1 MVITIESYR
10 SIGEIAEAL
19 NKEIDNTK
27 SALGNYLLKLDET
40 RILAEKTKKIREALL
55 KATGRKNGKIENMGE
70 IAVGDLIIVL
80 DANPFHEL
88 SAIEDA
94 VRSYQEHL
102 MVLQK
107 ASEELKPFDQLGD
120 TEGLKVTVEMNQGV
134 PVRILFRAY

>member
-10 SIGEIAEAL
+10 SIGEVAEAL

-27 SALGNYLLKLDET
+27 SALGHCLLKLDET

-70 IAVGDLIIVL
+70 IVVGDLILVL

-94 VRSYQEHL
+94 VRSHQEHL

-107 ASEELKPFDQLGD
+107 AREELKPFDQLGD

-134 PVRILFRAY
+134 PVRILFKAY